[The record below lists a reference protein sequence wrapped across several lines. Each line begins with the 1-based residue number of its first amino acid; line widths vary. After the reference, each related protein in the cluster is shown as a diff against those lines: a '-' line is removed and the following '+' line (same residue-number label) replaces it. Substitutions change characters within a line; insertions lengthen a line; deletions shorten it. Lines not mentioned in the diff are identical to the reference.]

1 MSYKCLLWSPVL
13 SRICLSLWWNKNS
26 LQLSAGFVGDGAYMH
41 TYVNIYYYLK
51 VCCNV
56 PSFHKKYN
64 IIHLW
69 HGCDGN
75 IKIYLPSDELIFKNS
90 EPSCHLLLFKQK
102 RWKIQFKRTY
112 PTSFLMQDNVKR
124 TFTSYRLLSGVFPHE
139 RLLLWGNSNVF
150 WMGGIWCMRGR
161 Y

>member
-1 MSYKCLLWSPVL
+1 MCIRDRYYCIAFHFIQTFSLIINLFQYTLICHVCDYNFKWNVSCRLLFCTGAWWRKPRIPVMSYKCLLWSPVL

-41 TYVNIYYYLK
+41 TYVSIYYYLK

-75 IKIYLPSDELIFKNS
+75 IKIYLPSDELIFIYS
-90 EPSCHLLLFKQK
+90 EPSCH
-102 RWKIQFKRTY
+102 
-112 PTSFLMQDNVKR
+112 
-124 TFTSYRLLSGVFPHE
+124 
-139 RLLLWGNSNVF
+139 
-150 WMGGIWCMRGR
+150 
-161 Y
+161 